1 MFSAIKNI
9 LCLLVYFIANRI
21 CICSGCGD
29 QEIQRLHSRITGA
42 FGHNIKQLSVRLRV
56 KFIEHDPMDVE
67 AMFGISFSG
76 KYLIKAVCWCVYNSF
91 LCSKYPDSFH
101 QSRTHTNH
109 ICGNVKNNRGL
120 LSVCGTT
127 IDLRSLF
134 SITTGEQQGN
144 RCGKF

>member
-1 MFSAIKNI
+1 MLSAFQNVFR
-9 LCLLVYFIANRI
+9 LLMYLIADAVGIR
-21 CICSGCGD
+21 SGCGN
-29 QEIQRLHSRITGA
+29 QEIQRLHSGIAGT
-42 FGHNIKQLSVRLRV
+42 FGHNIEQFPIGLRV

-76 KYLIKAVCWCVYNSF
+76 KHLIKAVCWCVYNSF

-134 SITTGEQQGN
+134 SVTTS
-144 RCGKF
+144 